1 MALAPNQQVQYDQ
14 LLKAGASQQS
24 AMNAAMLVP
33 TATPAPSNSFTTSL
47 GATNSQPVGQAPA
60 SPTPLPTAP
69 SAPAP
74 NPAQTVPAFSATT
87 PQTTQP
93 QGQQAPQGQPQA
105 GQPTFNG
112 SVVDLL
118 NSAGVDSSFANR
130 KMLAQ
135 QYGIQ
140 GYTGTATQNKDL
152 ANKYLA
158 AFNSNKGQP
167 VPQSGAQAATALDQ
181 FFKENPVEETKND
194 PLKSFMDTFA
204 GMDPIQANIFQG
216 LSTALSSTQTQQSLS
231 ELWQQT
237 GEEFDK
243 QTGIARPDIALMDIN
258 RIMEGTEDDIR
269 DEISNAGGFATESQ
283 VQALTGARNKTLLK
297 QATYLS
303 NVLQAKNDYVDRVVS
318 LTQADR
324 KQVSDD
330 LDRKLGIS
338 KTLFDMSQS
347 MTNAAKDNY
356 KMIVDSVGWEGLA
369 QSMSGNKAQMAKV
382 EKLFGMAP
390 GELQALAK
398 YKKPLTEK
406 ETLDLENQR
415 LQNQK
420 LEGDINAEPSIK
432 TQVVDINGKKV
443 LINSETGAK
452 IADIAAGSDGSNEL
466 RLVEAQNKINELD
479 SLISDE
485 FLANAVGTSMLG
497 RSSPFEIIHAGKSEF
512 VGSVQNL
519 IEGLTIS
526 ELLKAKEQ
534 GATFGAL
541 SDTELGIIAAAA
553 TKISSPAWT
562 VTDDAGN
569 ITGWRVSEDEFKKEL
584 EKLNNYSKLDFVLKG
599 GDPSAVGIVQ
609 MGDGTLWVGNS
620 DGTKTQLR

>member
-1 MALAPNQQVQYDQ
+1 MALAANQQVQYDQ

-33 TATPAPSNSFTTSL
+33 V
-47 GATNSQPVGQAPA
+47 QQA
-60 SPTPLPTAP
+60 AP
-69 SAPAP
+69 SAPIGTTGSTAMGATNTPVAQTPPTPTPQIATPPAP
-74 NPAQTVPAFSATT
+74 AANPAQTTPASNAT
-87 PQTTQP
+87 P
-93 QGQQAPQGQPQA
+93 QGQQAPQGGLAMPA
-105 GQPTFNG
+105 NG

-118 NSAGVDSSFANR
+118 NAAGQDSSFAAR
-130 KMLAQ
+130 QQLAQ

-140 GYTGTATQNKDL
+140 GYTGTAAQNQDL
-152 ANKYLA
+152 SKKYLA
-158 AFNSNKGQP
+158 AYNANKGGAA
-167 VPQSGAQAATALDQ
+167 PQSGAQASAALDQ
-181 FFKENPVEETKND
+181 FFKDNPTEQTKDD
-194 PLKSFMDTFA
+194 PTKSFMDAFA
-204 GMDPIQANIFQG
+204 GMDPIQANIYQQ

-269 DEISNAGGFATESQ
+269 DEISMAGGSATESQ
-283 VQALTGARNKTLLK
+283 VQAMTGARNKTLLK

-398 YKKPLTEK
+398 YKKPLSEK

-420 LEGDINAEPSIK
+420 LRGDINAGPSIK

-443 LINSETGAK
+443 LINSDTGAK
-452 IADIAAGSDGSNEL
+452 IADIEAGGAGADVMQLAVS
-466 RLVEAQNKINELD
+466 QQQINTLD
-479 SLISDE
+479 NLIQDSY
-485 FLANAVGTSMLG
+485 LGTAVGPNPAARASYLDIFTG
-497 RSSPFEIIHAGKSEF
+497 GKSNF
-512 VGSVQNL
+512 IAS
-519 IEGLTIS
+519 IEQIRNDLTIDK
-526 ELLKAKEQ
+526 LAQAK
-534 GATFGAL
+534 GSGVTFGAL
-541 SDTELGIIAAAA
+541 SDQERIAIAAAA
-553 TKISSPAWT
+553 TKLGSVAIK
-562 VTDDAGN
+562 DEAGN
-569 ITGWRVSEDEFKKEL
+569 VLGYDMSEKDFKTEL
-584 EKLNNYSKLDFVLKG
+584 DVINNFAKLDFVLKG
-599 GDPSAVGIVQ
+599 GDPSAVGIVT
-609 MGDGTLWVGNS
+609 MDDGTLWTENS
-620 DGTKTQLR
+620 NGTKVRLR